1 MSLMK
6 GILKNS
12 LNRLRFNLTNSIWN
26 SNRLLSDVSFVH
38 RESDFDSKTFEFNE
52 ENKKVI
58 ISLIIN

>member
-1 MSLMK
+1 MT

-12 LNRLRFNLTNSIWN
+12 LNRLRFNLMNSICN

-38 RESDFDSKTFEFNE
+38 RESDLDSKTFEFSE

-58 ISLIIN
+58 IN